1 MRKREKEEIKRG
13 GRAGEDET
21 EGSREIERER
31 KRAPGRELERNR
43 DKKGAEGEVTV
54 VETKVAG
61 VTTVASSAVISP

>member
-31 KRAPGRELERNR
+31 EIEPGRELERNR

-61 VTTVASSAVISP
+61 VTTVAN

>member
-1 MRKREKEEIKRG
+1 MREREKEEIKRG

-31 KRAPGRELERNR
+31 EPGRELERNR

-61 VTTVASSAVISP
+61 VTTVATSAVISP